1 MRLGFEALDA
11 ENREAWTVF
20 QSSVTRFTFDLHL
33 VPLVLGPVL
42 DAKAPDVRADLVAR
56 LTLLYDTL
64 YPPPKVK
71 DA

>member
-1 MRLGFEALDA
+1 VRTGFDALDA

-20 QSSVTRFTFDLHL
+20 QSAVTRFTFDLHL
-33 VPLVLGPVL
+33 VPLVLAPVL
-42 DAKAPDVRADLVAR
+42 DARPPEARADLVAR

-64 YPPPKVK
+64 YPPPKAK